1 MDEKTLE
8 VEWEAE
14 DASWWAEW
22 EAEGKAAW
30 RASEEADAWDAWE
43 AIFGAKDIKET
54 GNG

>member
-1 MDEKTLE
+1 MLNDNLE

-22 EAEGKAAW
+22 EAEWRTGKAAL
-30 RASEEADAWDAWE
+30 EEADAWN